1 MRFELRFTSIFLFLM
16 ILFPAVISGQNPIPN
31 PGMESWT
38 GNTPNGWS
46 ATTNIPL
53 AGIEPVMKSPEA
65 YSDSWAARGIVLDVF
80 GTPVPPV
87 LLTGSITEQ
96 IFPVAANHSLFTCFY
111 KYDGVGGDA
120 LLIEIAFLNLNVS
133 GGGNAHIEITAAN
146 PSVYSRLD
154 AQINYNP
161 NNPPGWQATHA
172 NITITILPPSGEVA
186 HVGTWFLVDHF
197 MFDNLPITGIHQ
209 SETSD
214 IPDQFSLEQNYPNP
228 FNPSTNIQFNL
239 PEADFVSLKV
249 YNLQGEE
256 VSTLVNEQLN
266 AGVYTADWDASGL
279 ASGTYFYV
287 IRTGNF
293 VQSRKMLL
301 MK

>member
-1 MRFELRFTSIFLFLM
+1 MKIELRLRLLIS
-16 ILFPAVISGQNPIPN
+16 ILFILLPSFSFAQNPIPN
-31 PGMESWT
+31 PGLESWS

-46 ATTNIPL
+46 APANIPL
-53 AGIEPVMKSPEA
+53 AGIEPIVKSPEA
-65 YSDSWAARGIVLDVF
+65 YSDSWAARGIVIDAF

-87 LLTGSITEQ
+87 LYTGSISNP

-111 KYDGVGGDA
+111 KYDGNEGDA
-120 LLIEIAFLNLNVS
+120 LLIEVVFMNLNVS
-133 GGGNAHIEITAAN
+133 GGGSANIEITADN

-154 AQINYNP
+154 AQINYDP
-161 NNPPGWQATHA
+161 GNPPGWQATHA
-172 NITITILPPSGEVA
+172 NITITIKPPVGQTT

-209 SETSD
+209 SETD
-214 IPDQFSLEQNYPNP
+214 VIPEQFSIEQNYPNP
-228 FNPSTNIQFNL
+228 FNPTTNINFSL
-239 PEADFVSLKV
+239 PEASFVSLKV

-256 VSTLVNEQLN
+256 VSILVNEQLN

-287 IRTGNF
+287 IRAGNF